1 MTAVDRLAHN
11 NAWSRRH
18 PADKL
23 VLAGG
28 LLLLSIAL
36 PPLPGAALVLASA
49 LGAAILGA
57 RVPAADLARLMAV
70 PAAFILSGALVLA
83 ISLRLDGDGP
93 VLALAPGGAAQ
104 AAHVSL
110 RAAAA
115 TASLL
120 LLVATT
126 PITDL
131 LGLLRTLRIP
141 APLVDVVLLVYRFIM
156 LVIGA
161 ADAIRAAQTS
171 RLGYS
176 GLRRGIRSAGLLIA
190 ALLPRALNRGR
201 QMEIGLAARAYDG
214 TLCVLD
220 SAPPPSAMFLL
231 TAIGLQAGLA
241 GITALFSHGGA
252 YAGSYGGTLLP

>member
-1 MTAVDRLAHN
+1 MTAVDRLAHR

-57 RVPAADLARLMAV
+57 RVPPADLARLMAV

-83 ISLRLDGDGP
+83 IAPAG
-93 VLALAPGGAAQ
+93 ALTAVD
-104 AAHVSL
+104 VSL
-110 RAAAA
+110 RATAAS
-115 TASLL
+115 ASLL
-120 LLVATT
+120 LLMTTT
-126 PITDL
+126 PISDL
-131 LGLLRTLRIP
+131 LGLLRAARIP

-156 LVIGA
+156 LVIGGA
-161 ADAIRAAQTS
+161 EAIRTAQTS
-171 RLGYS
+171 RLGYTS
-176 GLRRGIRSAGLLIA
+176 LRRSIRSVGLLAA
-190 ALLPRALNRGR
+190 ALLPRSLDRGR
-201 QMEIGLAARAYDG
+201 RLEIGLAARAYDG
-214 TLCVLD
+214 NLCVLG
-220 SAPPPSAMFLL
+220 SAPPPSAAFLV

-241 GITALFSHGGA
+241 AISI
-252 YAGSYGGTLLP
+252 LLWRGLPLT

>member
-1 MTAVDRLAHN
+1 MTAVDRLAHG
-11 NAWSRRH
+11 NAWSQRH
-18 PADKL
+18 PLDKL

-28 LLLLSIAL
+28 LLLLSLAL

-57 RVPAADLARLMAV
+57 RVPAVDLARLMAV

-93 VLALAPGGAAQ
+93 ILTLAPDGAAR
-104 AAHVSL
+104 AIDVSL

-115 TASLL
+115 MASLL

-131 LGLLRTLRIP
+131 LGLLRMVRIP
-141 APLVDVVLLVYRFIM
+141 APLVDVVLLIYRFIM

-161 ADAIRAAQTS
+161 AEAIRTAQAS

-214 TLCVLD
+214 ALCVLA
-220 SAPPPSAMFLL
+220 SSPPPSPPFMIA
-231 TAIGLQAGLA
+231 AIGLQAGLA
-241 GITALFSHGGA
+241 GISVLFSHAAPYGGA
-252 YAGSYGGTLLP
+252 LLP